1 MVSIIRLRYPKHE
14 CDDEL
19 IMLDLPILCNHP
31 DIIIKKAEEILS
43 RPVTDE
49 EMEEDYDFL
58 DVLDER
64 LKEIEEA
71 TGCLVRIMY
80 TDLVADAGF

>member
-1 MVSIIRLRYPKHE
+1 MVSIIRLRYPNHE

-19 IMLDLPILCNHP
+19 IMLDMPILCNHP

-43 RPVTDE
+43 RPMTKE
-49 EMEEDYDFL
+49 EEYDFL

-64 LKEIEEA
+64 LEEIEEA
-71 TGCLVRIMY
+71 TGCLARIMY
-80 TDLVADAGF
+80 TDLAADAGF